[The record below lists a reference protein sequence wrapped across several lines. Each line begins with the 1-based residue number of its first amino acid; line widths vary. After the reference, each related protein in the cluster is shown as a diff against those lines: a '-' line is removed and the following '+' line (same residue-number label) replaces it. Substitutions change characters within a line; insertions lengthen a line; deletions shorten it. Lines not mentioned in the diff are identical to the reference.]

1 MKMQRV
7 TSPHLKEPA
16 PGTWSNC
23 RVYGNQVFVAGM
35 TASSPDGVLG
45 DGSMY
50 SQARRRSPRSSTSWK
65 RPAAR

>member
-23 RVYGNQVFVAGM
+23 RVYGNQVFIAGM
-35 TASSPDGVLG
+35 TAG
-45 DGSMY
+45 DGEGGV
-50 SQARRRSPRSSTSWK
+50 RRRKRSPRSSTS
-65 RPAAR
+65 